1 MNASKDS
8 TRESRPT
15 HTARAQHGHIAS
27 NERALP
33 APRPRCARMCGREA
47 LCMATGCSLSTS
59 SGRKK
64 RIETHERLRGA
75 WPRRNQ
81 LQLRWTPS
89 RHLTPASFRCP
100 SRHDLPSAPGLH
112 QMLRL
117 AVHSSPT
124 RHTAHLYPTT
134 CTRWGNGHDRAA
146 GLAQAGLGGDCACRT
161 VAVSLTAASSGRRSR
176 SSSVAHTC
184 TRSVALRALA
194 LMNLLTNFISLS
206 LAR

>member
-1 MNASKDS
+1 MTVTTTHSLS
-8 TRESRPT
+8 IERTRGQHKSAACPHPPAAKSESR
-15 HTARAQHGHIAS
+15 HTSAYG
-27 NERALP
+27 ER
-33 APRPRCARMCGREA
+33 GRE
-47 LCMATGCSLSTS
+47 GTS
-59 SGRKK
+59 FSCDG
-64 RIETHERLRGA
+64 
-75 WPRRNQ
+75 
-81 LQLRWTPS
+81 

-161 VAVSLTAASSGRRSR
+161 VTVSLTAASSGRRSR